1 MGEHRWGLAWGGAV
15 AGGLDFP
22 PLSHTPWQSALDCF
36 TRRRPAVC
44 CLLACCPGPLPL
56 PPPPTQVHH
65 ALKNLAKSRAAL
77 TAART
82 AANAIYIPP
91 SLQADIDTQSG
102 TLHAGAPQLIS
113 GLPGIVLHC

>member
-1 MGEHRWGLAWGGAV
+1 M
-15 AGGLDFP
+15 P
-22 PLSHTPWQSALDCF
+22 PL
-36 TRRRPAVC
+36 
-44 CLLACCPGPLPL
+44 
-56 PPPPTQVHH
+56 QVHH

-102 TLHAGAPQLIS
+102 TLHAGAAGCLCS
-113 GLPGIVLHC
+113 RARMA